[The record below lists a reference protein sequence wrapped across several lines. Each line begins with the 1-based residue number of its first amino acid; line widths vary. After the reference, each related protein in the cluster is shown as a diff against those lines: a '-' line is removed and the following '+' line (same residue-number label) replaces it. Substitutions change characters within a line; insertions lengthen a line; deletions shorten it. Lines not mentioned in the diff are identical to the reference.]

1 MDRTNEM
8 PDMLGLIC
16 GFDAGLVVSK
26 KEAQI
31 FLADDEIANT
41 DC

>member
-16 GFDAGLVVSK
+16 GFDAGLVCPRSTN
-26 KEAQI
+26 I
-31 FLADDEIANT
+31 S
-41 DC
+41 C